1 MSGRRLTTGRLARN
15 MEVIREPG
23 ELREPLSSSV
33 VTIGN
38 FDGVHL
44 GHQALLRH
52 VVERAH
58 ASGAVAAALTF
69 DPHPTQVLAPE
80 RAPKLLTT
88 LPEKLRLI
96 DAAGVDLVWVRPFT
110 RELAAMSPSEF
121 FDYALMRVLHA
132 SGVVVGPNFRF
143 GHRQAGDVSTLAEL
157 GRAAGCR
164 VEIVEAL
171 KLRGQMV
178 SSSRIRELAELG
190 RVHQAGRL
198 LGRPFGVSGA
208 IVPGLGIGRT
218 QTVPTLN
225 LAPFAAAAPRQLP
238 KPGVYVTHTRVAGAA
253 HQSVTNVGRKPTFGE
268 HELTVESFLLDYR
281 GGRID
286 AHEMEID
293 FLHRLRDERKFPD
306 AAALKAQII
315 RDAQRSM
322 TFFRRLRDLRQNIET
337 GTAKLS

>member
-1 MSGRRLTTGRLARN
+1 

-23 ELREPLSSSV
+23 QLREPPSSSV

-44 GHQALLRH
+44 GHQALLRR
-52 VVERAH
+52 VAGQARA
-58 ASGAVAAALTF
+58 ARMVAAVLTF
-69 DPHPTQVLAPE
+69 EPHPTQMLAPE

-96 DAAGVDLVWVRPFT
+96 EATGVDLVWVRPFT
-110 RELAAMSPSEF
+110 RELAGMSPADF
-121 FDYALMRVLHA
+121 FDDALVRALHA
-132 SGVVVGPNFRF
+132 SAVVVGPNFRF
-143 GHRQAGDVSTLAEL
+143 GHRQAGDVNTLVEL
-157 GRAAGCR
+157 GRGAGCV
-164 VEIVEAL
+164 VEVMEAL
-171 KLRGQMV
+171 RLRGQMV
-178 SSSRIRELAELG
+178 SSSRIRQLAELG

-198 LGRPFGVSGA
+198 LGRPFSVSGA

-225 LAPFAAAAPRQLP
+225 LAPFDPAAPRQLP
-238 KPGVYVTHTRVAGAA
+238 KPGVYVTYTRVAGAA

-268 HELTVESFLLDYR
+268 HDLTVESFLLDYR
-281 GGRID
+281 GGRIE
-286 AHEMEID
+286 AHSMEIE

-315 RDAQRSM
+315 RDAQRSL
-322 TFFRRLRDLRQNIET
+322 TFFRRLSVIQESIKADAL
-337 GTAKLS
+337 